1 MNYTGSANSVRLL
14 FGDSLNRDIT
24 LYPNGNSYTLHLTRP
39 IRNIERV
46 ELVSARVPNT
56 MYNLTDGSN
65 VLSVGTIGSSSN
77 VSLNEGFYSVYSLAA
92 DLSSVMT
99 NVALAYIPEEGH
111 FIFSGPGSSQFTIE
125 IQSSQMATMLGLP
138 LNTTL
143 TSALAGPTYPGYT
156 GKYILTSTTLVD
168 MSLNDIVYLD
178 IEELRSPFNV
188 DTGAIQPTTGT
199 ISGSN
204 ANRAFAPIAM
214 DVGSACI
221 KNFGENK
228 DYRIGVDYPE
238 PINSLQRL
246 TVQWID
252 RDGTLLDFQGW
263 NTNSFVL
270 RLYLTP
276 DPESTLPPP
285 PPLEDTQIRRIV
297 QAMTMVPKPPK
308 EEPKKRFHWWLI
320 VLVLL
325 VLIVLYKT
333 FGSRLGV
340 PMQVQRGPMV
350 GGPGVA
356 PPPLR

>member
-1 MNYTGSANSVRLL
+1 MNYTPTVPTRLL
-14 FGDSLNRDIT
+14 FGDSLNRDVV

-56 MYNLTDGSN
+56 MYNLTNGSN
-65 VLSVGTIGSSSN
+65 VLSVNSSD
-77 VSLNEGFYSVYSLAA
+77 VSLNDGFYSVYTLAS
-92 DLSSVMT
+92 DLTGVMSSSGVS
-99 NVALAYIPEEGH
+99 VAYLPEEGH
-111 FIFSGPGSSQFTIE
+111 FIFSGVSQFTIK
-125 IQSSQMATMLGLP
+125 IQSSHLATMIGLP
-138 LNTTL
+138 NNTTL
-143 TSALAGPTYPGYT
+143 TSALAGPTYPGYS
-156 GKYILTSTTLVD
+156 GKYILVSTTLVD

-188 DTGAIQPTTGT
+188 DTGAIQAKTGT

-228 DYRIGVDYPE
+228 DYKIGVDYPE

-252 RDGTLLDFQGW
+252 RNGELLNFQGW

-276 DPESTLPPP
+276 DPEPTLPPP
-285 PPLEDTQIRRIV
+285 APLEDTQIRRIV

-340 PMQVQRGPMV
+340 PTQVPKGPMV
-350 GGPGVA
+350 GVPGPA
-356 PPPLR
+356 PPLR

>member
-1 MNYTGSANSVRLL
+1 MNFTPTAPTRLIFADSANR
-14 FGDSLNRDIT
+14 DSN
-24 LYPNGNSYTLHLTRP
+24 LYPNGSSYTLHLTRP
-39 IRNIERV
+39 VRNVERV

-56 MYNLTDGSN
+56 IYNLVNGSN
-65 VLSVGTIGSSSN
+65 VLQVNSSN
-77 VSLNEGFYSVYSLAA
+77 VSMNPGFYSVYTLAQ
-92 DLSSVMT
+92 DIS
-99 NVALAYIPEEGH
+99 ALQSTATVTYIPEEGR
-111 FIFSGPGSSQFTIE
+111 FIFSGSTQFTIKIHSRE
-125 IQSSQMATMLGLP
+125 LATMLGIVHD
-138 LNTTL
+138 TTL

-156 GKYILTSTTLVD
+156 GKYILLSSTLVD
-168 MSLNDIVYLD
+168 LSLNDIVYLD

-188 DTGAIQPTTGT
+188 DTGAIQSTTGT

-221 KNFGENK
+221 KNFAENK

-246 TVQWID
+246 TVNWID
-252 RDGTLLDFQGW
+252 REGRLLNFQGW

-276 DPESTLPPP
+276 DPEPTLPPP

-297 QAMTMVPKPPK
+297 QAMTMVPKPPV
-308 EEPKKRFHWWLI
+308 EPKKRFHWWLI
-320 VLVLL
+320 VLVILG
-325 VLIVLYKT
+325 LIITSKT
-333 FGSRLGV
+333 LAPRLGQSQPQV
-340 PMQVQRGPMV
+340 PALRGPMV
-350 GGPGVA
+350 GGRDFGLG

>member
-1 MNYTGSANSVRLL
+1 MNYTPTAPSRLL
-14 FGDSLNRDIT
+14 FGDSLNRDIA

-39 IRNIERV
+39 IRNVERV

-56 MYNLTDGSN
+56 MYNLTNGSN
-65 VLSVGTIGSSSN
+65 VLQANSSN
-77 VSLNEGFYSVYSLAA
+77 VSLNAGFYSVYTLAT
-92 DLSSVMT
+92 DLTAVMSGVT
-99 NVALAYIPEEGH
+99 LTYIPEQGH
-111 FIFSGPGSSQFTIE
+111 FIFSGNSQFTIK
-125 IQSSQMATMLGLP
+125 IQSSQLSTMLGFP
-138 LNTTL
+138 KDTTL
-143 TSALAGPTYPGYT
+143 TSALAGSTYPAYAGQ
-156 GKYILTSTTLVD
+156 YILVSTTLVD

-188 DTGAIQPTTGT
+188 DTGAIQAKTGT

-214 DVGSACI
+214 DVGSGCI

-228 DYRIGVDYPE
+228 DYKIGVDYPE

-252 RDGTLLDFQGW
+252 RNGELLNFQGW

-276 DPESTLPPP
+276 DPETTLPPP

-325 VLIVLYKT
+325 ALIALYKT
-333 FGSRLGV
+333 FGPRLGV

-350 GGPGVA
+350 GGSGPA

>member
-1 MNYTGSANSVRLL
+1 MNYTPTAPSRLL
-14 FGDSLNRDIT
+14 FGDSLNRDTT

-39 IRNIERV
+39 IRNIERA

-65 VLSVGTIGSSSN
+65 VLSVNSSN
-77 VSLNEGFYSVYSLAA
+77 VSLNDGFYSVYTLAT
-92 DLSSVMT
+92 DLTAVMSGVT
-99 NVALAYIPEEGH
+99 LTSIPEEGL
-111 FIFSGPGSSQFTIE
+111 FIFSGGSQFTIK
-125 IQSSQMATMLGLP
+125 IQSSQLATMLGIP
-138 LNTTL
+138 KGTTL

-156 GKYILTSTTLVD
+156 GKYILVSTTLVD

-188 DTGAIQPTTGT
+188 DTGAIQATTGT

-214 DVGSACI
+214 DVASACI

-252 RDGTLLDFQGW
+252 RDGKLLDFQGW

-276 DPESTLPPP
+276 DPEPTLPPP

-320 VLVLL
+320 ILVLL
-325 VLIVLYKT
+325 VLIALYKT
-333 FGSRLGV
+333 FGNRLGV
-340 PMQVQRGPMV
+340 PMQVPRGPMV
-350 GGPGVA
+350 AGPGPA

>member
-1 MNYTGSANSVRLL
+1 
-14 FGDSLNRDIT
+14 
-24 LYPNGNSYTLHLTRP
+24 
-39 IRNIERV
+39 
-46 ELVSARVPNT
+46 
-56 MYNLTDGSN
+56 MYNLTNGSN
-65 VLSVGTIGSSSN
+65 VLQVNSSN
-77 VSLNEGFYSVYSLAA
+77 VSLNDGFYSVYTLAT
-92 DLSSVMT
+92 DLTAVMSG
-99 NVALAYIPEEGH
+99 VSLAYIPEEGH
-111 FIFSGPGSSQFTIE
+111 FIFSGPSQFTIK
-125 IQSSQMATMLGLP
+125 IQSSQLATMLGLP
-138 LNTTL
+138 ASTTL
-143 TSALAGPTYPGYT
+143 TSTMAGPTDPSYSGN
-156 GKYILTSTTLVD
+156 YILKSTTLVD

-188 DTGAIQPTTGT
+188 DTGAIQATTGT

-252 RDGTLLDFQGW
+252 RDGTLLNFQGW

-276 DPESTLPPP
+276 DPEPTLPPP

-297 QAMTMVPKPPK
+297 QAMTMVPKPPR

-325 VLIVLYKT
+325 ILIALYKT
-333 FGSRLGV
+333 LYRPGV
-340 PMQVQRGPMV
+340 PIQVPRGPMV
-350 GGPGVA
+350 SGGNFV

>member
-1 MNYTGSANSVRLL
+1 L

-39 IRNIERV
+39 IRNIERA

-65 VLSVGTIGSSSN
+65 VLQVNSSN
-77 VSLNEGFYSVYSLAA
+77 VSLNDGFYSVYTLAT
-92 DLSSVMT
+92 DLTGVMPGVT
-99 NVALAYIPEEGH
+99 LTYLPEEGH
-111 FIFSGPGSSQFTIE
+111 FIFSGVSQFTIK
-125 IQSSQMATMLGLP
+125 IQSSQLATMLGLSKG
-138 LNTTL
+138 TTF

-156 GKYILTSTTLVD
+156 GQYILTSTTLVD

-178 IEELRSPFNV
+178 IEELRSPFNI
-188 DTGAIQPTTGT
+188 DTGAIQSTTGT

-252 RDGTLLDFQGW
+252 RDGKLLDFQGW

-276 DPESTLPPP
+276 DPEPTLPPP

-325 VLIVLYKT
+325 VLIALYKT
-333 FGSRLGV
+333 FGHRLGV